1 MLRNGLSIFKSYTMK
16 KLLLIIIL
24 FIGFS
29 SYSQTDIKEVSSV
42 DVYTSKDA
50 NIILSKLTIDTVNK
64 YCLLFRDEQ
73 YEYIDDFKY
82 IMFTDTTQVIKFIE
96 LAISSIRTLK
106 EYQFMLDDQYIY
118 FGEHL
123 DQGLIIYAK
132 KGWFS
137 LRFKQAN
144 ELLIKLREHEKN
156 QIIQH

>member
-1 MLRNGLSIFKSYTMK
+1 M
-16 KLLLIIIL
+16 IIL
-24 FIGFS
+24 FVSCI

-42 DVYTSKDA
+42 DIYTSKDR
-50 NIILSKLTIDTVNK
+50 NLILSKLTIDTVNK

-82 IMFTDTTQVIKFIE
+82 IMFTDTTQVIKFMD
-96 LAISSIRTLK
+96 LAKSSIKTLK

-118 FGEHL
+118 FGEHIY
-123 DQGLIIYAK
+123 QGLTIYAK

-137 LRFKQAN
+137 LTYKNAD

-156 QIIQH
+156 